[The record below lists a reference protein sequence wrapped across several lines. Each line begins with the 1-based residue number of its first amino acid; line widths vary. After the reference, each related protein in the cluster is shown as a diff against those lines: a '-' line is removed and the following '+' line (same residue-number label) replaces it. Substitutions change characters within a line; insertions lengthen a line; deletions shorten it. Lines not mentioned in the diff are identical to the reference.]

1 MPRVLIIGY
10 GSIGKRHSNIL
21 NKMRKI
27 KKIYILTK
35 QKIQNTKKIEKIN
48 YNIFLKLDIDYIIV
62 SNPSSLH
69 FKFIKLI
76 EKNFKNKK
84 VLIEKPLFNKVHN
97 LSLRKNFYYVGY
109 NLRFHPV
116 IKKIKDLIIDK
127 LIWHI
132 EMVQESFLPNWRKNI
147 NYMKSS
153 TAKKST
159 GGGVLLELS
168 HELDLAINI
177 FGHLNPLF
185 VLNTKKSNL
194 KINTDDIL
202 IITGF
207 IRSINKKIIF
217 DLSSNIFSKKLRREI
232 RINGKDFSIVGDL
245 INNTIIYKIKNKK
258 YKFKYSNLHNNQT
271 YSEQHKAILNNN
283 NDIICKY
290 NEAIK
295 VMNLIDKIQKI
306 KKKIKLR

>member
-1 MPRVLIIGY
+1 MLRVLIIGY
-10 GSIGKRHSNIL
+10 GSIGRRHSKIL

-27 KKIYILTK
+27 GKIYILTK
-35 QKIQNTKKIEKIN
+35 QKILNTKKIEKVN
-48 YNIFLKLDIDYIIV
+48 YNKFLNLDIDYIIV

-84 VLIEKPLFNKVHN
+84 VLIEKPLFNKSHN
-97 LSLRKNFYYVGY
+97 LSVKKNSYYVGY

-116 IKKIKDLIIDK
+116 IKKIKDLIVDK

-153 TAKKST
+153 TAKRST

-177 FGHLNPLF
+177 FGNLNPLF
-185 VLNTKKSNL
+185 VLNTKKSDL

-207 IRSINKKIIF
+207 IKSFNKNIIF
-217 DLSSNIFSKKLRREI
+217 NLTSNIFSKNLKREI
-232 RINGKDFSIVGDL
+232 RINGKDFSIIGDL
-245 INNTIIYKIKNKK
+245 INNTISYKIRNKE
-258 YKFKYSNLHNNQT
+258 YKFKYSNLHKNQT
-271 YSEQHKAILNNN
+271 YTEQHKAILNNN

-290 NEAIK
+290 NEGIK
-295 VMNLIDKIQKI
+295 VMNLISKIQKI
-306 KKKIKLR
+306 KKLS

>member
-1 MPRVLIIGY
+1 M
-10 GSIGKRHSNIL
+10 K
-21 NKMRKI
+21 KI
-27 KKIYILTK
+27 ERIYILTK
-35 QKIQNTKKIEKIN
+35 QKIQNIKKIEKVN
-48 YNIFLKLDIDYIIV
+48 YNNFLKLNIDYIIV

-84 VLIEKPLFNKVHN
+84 VLIEKPLFNKSYN
-97 LSLRKNFYYVGY
+97 LSLKENLYYVGY

-116 IKKIKDLIIDK
+116 IKKIKNLIIGK
-127 LIWHI
+127 VIWHI
-132 EMVQESFLPNWRKNI
+132 QMIQESFLPNWRKNLE
-147 NYMKSS
+147 YMKSS

-177 FGHLNPLF
+177 FGNLKPLF
-185 VLNTKKSNL
+185 ALNTKKSDL
-194 KINTDDIL
+194 EINTDDIL

-207 IRSINKKIIF
+207 IKSLNNKIVF
-217 DLSSNIFSKKLRREI
+217 NLSSNIFSKSLKREI

-245 INNTIIYKIKNKK
+245 INNTVVYNIRNKK
-258 YKFKYSNLHNNQT
+258 YKFKYPNLDINQT
-271 YSEQHKAILNNN
+271 YGDQHKAILNNHDN
-283 NDIICKY
+283 IICNY

-295 VMNLIDKIQKI
+295 VMNLIDKI
-306 KKKIKLR
+306 KKIKRN